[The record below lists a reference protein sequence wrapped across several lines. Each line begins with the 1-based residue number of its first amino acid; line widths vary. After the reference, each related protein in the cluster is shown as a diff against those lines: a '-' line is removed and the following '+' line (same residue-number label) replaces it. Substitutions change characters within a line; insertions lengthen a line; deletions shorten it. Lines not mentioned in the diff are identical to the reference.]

1 MSSDTRR
8 QRSKEKL
15 KIAMATLL
23 QTKPFEQ
30 ITTTELVKE
39 AGISRSSF
47 YTHYQDKYDMIE
59 YYQQALFNTIQYVFE
74 KNKANL
80 RNTLYETYDFLDN
93 NEIYAALLSEN
104 GSREIHEFI
113 LQKLIKL
120 IEDTVFTSVSPAHQL
135 NRLEEIYAKVYYANA
150 VFGMTQAWIRR
161 KRRERP
167 SVMADLFVSLI
178 GFEVIN

>member
-1 MSSDTRR
+1 MSTDTRR

-15 KIAMATLL
+15 KNAMATLL
-23 QTKPFEQ
+23 QEKPFEQ

-59 YYQQALFNTIQYVFE
+59 YYQQILFNTIQYVFE
-74 KNKANL
+74 KNRTNL
-80 RNTLYETYDFLDN
+80 RDTLYETYDFLDN

-104 GSREIHEFI
+104 GSKEIHEFI
-113 LQKLIKL
+113 LQKLVKL
-120 IEDTVFTSVSPAHQL
+120 IEDTIFTSIGPSHQL
-135 NRLEEIYAKVYYANA
+135 SRLEETYGKVYYANA

-167 SVMADLFVSLI
+167 SVMADLFVSLV
-178 GFEVIN
+178 GFEAID